1 VASITTRS
9 IPSPTSRLASSHNE
23 VTIVE
28 CVDTSCTLRPPPAAA
43 GSRMQHT
50 ISALPTSKAATR
62 SMICSSSL
70 DSTNI

>member
-1 VASITTRS
+1 
-9 IPSPTSRLASSHNE
+9 

-28 CVDTSCTLRPPPAAA
+28 CVDTSSTLRLLPAAA
-43 GSRMQHT
+43 ESRTQHT

-70 DSTNI
+70 DSANI